1 MKEEKS
7 YKKNEN
13 TPLNCTIF
21 TKELIRRKILLN
33 PSDFEI
39 ELFDSIFKELL
50 MYYEYRVILVCSSY
64 TISCLKRSNCKDEEG
79 NDIECLYAYFKVA
92 LLANIKRYTRPVY
105 IDWLEESNDD
115 S

>member
-1 MKEEKS
+1 MKNEPS

-21 TKELIRRKILLN
+21 TKELIRRKILLD

-50 MYYEYRVILVCSSY
+50 MYYEYRVILVCTSY
-64 TISCLKRSNCKDEEG
+64 TISCIKRNNMKDEEG
-79 NDIECLYAYFKVA
+79 KPITSLYAYFKVA
-92 LLANIKRYTRPVY
+92 LISNIERYTRPVH

>member
-1 MKEEKS
+1 MKEDTREKIQ
-7 YKKNEN
+7 EN
-13 TPLNCTIF
+13 TPKCTIF
-21 TKELIRRKILLN
+21 TKELIRRKILVD

-64 TISCLKRSNCKDEEG
+64 TISCLKRNNCKDAEG

-105 IDWLEESNDD
+105 IDWLEESNDY